1 MDGDV
6 ERRAIVSIHP
16 SRREPGARAEA
27 ARGARPYSAH
37 PTAVHP
43 VRARLA
49 AAARHVAA
57 HGAAPHRHRA
67 ALGGGRAPRAAG
79 DKRHSRGSQRDLS
92 RYRHRA
98 RLRMCQLTFP
108 PRVQSSRHARREL
121 RRADASWRHAEKG
134 RPGGSS
140 DSNLGSWMLRISQT
154 SDGSSSATPPPRRS
168 RPKEW
173 ANVANL
179 PNRR

>member
-98 RLRMCQLTFP
+98 RLRSCAVFGYRQKLDICSMTPIRTNNVRGSIGSTISTYGELNVRIRLFRAFSTPILSFDF
-108 PRVQSSRHARREL
+108 RRFQVK
-121 RRADASWRHAEKG
+121 RMR
-134 RPGGSS
+134 
-140 DSNLGSWMLRISQT
+140 LGQ
-154 SDGSSSATPPPRRS
+154 
-168 RPKEW
+168 
-173 ANVANL
+173 
-179 PNRR
+179 